1 MFRRFLVLAV
11 SALLVAV
18 SAGCGDTSSWV
29 EAKAAP
35 GWPAQYGDAANSSFV
50 AADGA
55 DTLTLEWSRSVK
67 GSLGAAVALGAGG
80 YLAANAQSRAGCSL
94 MVWEADNNARQRWC
108 SRLVQGAGGASPLID
123 GFDNVYVGQPGSIVS
138 FPRTQWIRWRK
149 PVIGAPTTPRIMA
162 PGELLVITHLGQVLV
177 FDAHRGTVEDTPLD
191 LVIGVDPRNS
201 ERGLADCRL
210 SRPQCP
216 VAAAPA
222 FSAAGNIVVLSLWEP
237 GADKP
242 VLVGLRYRPGQTP
255 LLAREWTSDTVEKG
269 PLASPV
275 ISADGSTVYVNGRDE
290 RLWALDTAD
299 GAAKWSVPLNYLP
312 QTPPSVSPDGSIIAG
327 GGPGATLTAI
337 RDDGDRGDVVWT
349 REDVAPL
356 TTSSRAG
363 ALGYAVVEAPDG
375 GQDLLVFDTGD
386 GRTVNSYPLPEA
398 TGWPVGVSLGHGGRV
413 VTATSDGQV
422 YGFKP
427 Q

>member
-1 MFRRFLVLAV
+1 M
-11 SALLVAV
+11 
-18 SAGCGDTSSWV
+18 
-29 EAKAAP
+29 
-35 GWPAQYGDAANSSFV
+35 
-50 AADGA
+50 
-55 DTLTLEWSRSVK
+55 
-67 GSLGAAVALGAGG
+67 
-80 YLAANAQSRAGCSL
+80 
-94 MVWEADNNARQRWC
+94 
-108 SRLVQGAGGASPLID
+108 
-123 GFDNVYVGQPGSIVS
+123 
-138 FPRTQWIRWRK
+138 
-149 PVIGAPTTPRIMA
+149 
-162 PGELLVITHLGQVLV
+162 
-177 FDAHRGTVEDTPLD
+177 
-191 LVIGVDPRNS
+191 
-201 ERGLADCRL
+201 
-210 SRPQCP
+210 
-216 VAAAPA
+216 AAAPA

-386 GRTVNSYPLPEA
+386 GRTVNSYPSPRRR
-398 TGWPVGVSLGHGGRV
+398 GGRSGSHSG
-413 VTATSDGQV
+413 TAAASSPPPATARCTASSRSEPAREHPLNV
-422 YGFKP
+422 
-427 Q
+427 